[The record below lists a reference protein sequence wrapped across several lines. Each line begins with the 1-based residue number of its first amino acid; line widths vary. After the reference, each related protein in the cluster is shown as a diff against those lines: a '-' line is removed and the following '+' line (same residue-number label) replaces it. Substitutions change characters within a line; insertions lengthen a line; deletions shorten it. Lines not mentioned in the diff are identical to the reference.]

1 LQSIQ
6 GISSQRFGLY
16 LGQRLGVTGRDFTP
30 AQVEVLRKVA
40 EYIAQNG
47 CTNRKDL
54 FDFDQTLAIQA
65 IQIYTPIKAESEL
78 DYLSKFL
85 LQIKAA

>member
-1 LQSIQ
+1 M
-6 GISSQRFGLY
+6 SS
-16 LGQRLGVTGRDFTP
+16 V
-30 AQVEVLRKVA
+30 VA
-40 EYIAQNG
+40 RNVI
-47 CTNRKDL
+47 KDL

-78 DYLSKFL
+78 DYLSKLL